1 LVPYFDRPEDID
13 ASELGGPKRRSPES
27 EQKKRDEEAAADAKE
42 AQEWETLKNQPFW
55 KLAEHL
61 VLHNK
66 LNFLEDKF
74 PSAINK
80 KLSDIEPTATK
91 IAHVAELD

>member
-1 LVPYFDRPEDID
+1 
-13 ASELGGPKRRSPES
+13 
-27 EQKKRDEEAAADAKE
+27 
-42 AQEWETLKNQPFW
+42 LKNQPFW